1 MKKILAFVIVIIIAG
16 AVIWKF
22 NGPSITSPVVSGGE
36 NTTENTPPVP
46 TSQTIPVSTKLS
58 EYKNDELGFSVKYP
72 TAWEKSEAP
81 SNLTLAIPVSAS
93 KDKNSIGKLEVKV
106 DIVSGKCAFPPV
118 TTVKERSNLT
128 VGDLTLNMISIS
140 NTVQGRNYFN
150 RMYSLQN
157 NSICYL
163 FTYSSIVLTPAS
175 KGFKGDDVKLVSTNN
190 TKLVDEADT
199 QFKDMVKTF
208 KFVTGPA
215 GTDETKASPKK

>member
-1 MKKILAFVIVIIIAG
+1 MKKILAFVVLIIIAG
-16 AVIWKF
+16 VVIFGFAGSNSSSVDSNSKDK
-22 NGPSITSPVVSGGE
+22 TD
-36 NTTENTPPVP
+36 NTPPVP
-46 TSQTIPVSTKLS
+46 TSQTVSVSTKLS

-72 TAWEKSEAP
+72 TAWEKLEAP
-81 SNLTLAIPVSAS
+81 SNLTLVVPVSS
-93 KDKNSIGKLEVKV
+93 TKEKNSIGKLEVKV

-118 TTVKERSNLT
+118 TTVKERSTLT
-128 VGDLTLNMISIS
+128 VGDSTLNMISIS
-140 NTVQGRNYFN
+140 NTIQGRNYFD
-150 RMYSLQN
+150 RMYSLQK

-163 FTYSSIVLTPAS
+163 FTYSSIVLTPTS

-199 QFKDMVKTF
+199 QFKDMVTTF